1 MKQLT
6 LLLLAIILTTGCK
19 QKEDLAGFYDVVSVA
34 GDRYAAYGV
43 TLNIEMGAENKISGD
58 SGCNQYFGNFE
69 NPKSNQ
75 VVMGQIAGTKMFCKE
90 KSKIERTYLEHLSKV
105 AQVRPVTNGLEL
117 LDNKGTV
124 LITAIKRS

>member
-1 MKQLT
+1 MKQCI
-6 LLLLAIILTTGCK
+6 LLLLAVILTTSCK
-19 QKEDLAGFYDVVSVA
+19 QKEDIAGNYDVVNVA
-34 GDRYAAYGV
+34 GDSYAAYGV
-43 TLNIEMGAENKISGD
+43 TLNIEMGEENKISGD

-75 VVMGQIAGTKMFCKE
+75 LILGQIAGTKMFCKE

-105 AQVRPVTNGLEL
+105 AQVRPITNGLEL
-117 LDNKGTV
+117 LDNKGTI